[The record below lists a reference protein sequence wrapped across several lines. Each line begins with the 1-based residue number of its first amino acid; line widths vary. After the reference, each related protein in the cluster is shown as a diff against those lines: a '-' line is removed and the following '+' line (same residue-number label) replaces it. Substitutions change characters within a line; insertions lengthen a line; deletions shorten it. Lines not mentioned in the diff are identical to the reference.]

1 MTNWQDIWAGVQA
14 AIEAT
19 GGFLDS
25 LLAHLPQEVEQTVNS
40 ALDSLTQWLQT
51 ALPNFFTNAAERAG
65 NFAMSI
71 PSFVVAL
78 VVFIMGTYFRC
89 V

>member
-1 MTNWQDIWAGVQA
+1 M
-14 AIEAT
+14 
-19 GGFLDS
+19 
-25 LLAHLPQEVEQTVNS
+25 EQTVNS

-78 VVFIMGTYFRC
+78 VVFIMGTYFITADYPHLRFL
-89 V
+89 VTDHLSPRSAASWATSSTRR